1 MERTF
6 HILSIIPDDTLTVL
20 DLTCVVGPK
29 VAT

>member
-1 MERTF
+1 
-6 HILSIIPDDTLTVL
+6 LSIIPDDTLTVL